1 MSRRS
6 EQRAGPITRR
16 QQVAAVKQ
24 LKGEE
29 IAAAVAKDIR
39 AAVSQEVETHLGR
52 ITDTMLQLIDRVVDL
67 EQRMETTNDSDRAD
81 RPERTEA
88 VTVQQNDQVVSGPHD
103 EFTDSDSPN
112 PA

>member
-1 MSRRS
+1 MSKRS
-6 EQRAGPITRR
+6 TKEAGPVTRR

-39 AAVSQEVETHLGR
+39 AAVSQEVEAQLGK
-52 ITDTMLQLIDRVVDL
+52 ITDTMFQLIDRVVNL
-67 EQRMETTNDSDRAD
+67 EQRMETTNDSDSAD
-81 RPERTEA
+81 RSERTEA
-88 VTVQQNDQVVSGPHD
+88 VTVQQNDEVVPGPHD
-103 EFTDSDSPN
+103 EFTDSGSPN